1 MTQTTHLALPLIDAA
16 QAQKHVTHNEAL
28 AMLDAL
34 AHLAVTQ
41 RNVTSPPAT
50 PVEGDRLLVGAGAAG
65 VFAGKEK
72 QIATF
77 LAGDWTFLA
86 PRPGWRVFVAAESLF
101 LLYTGAAWVDLGAML
116 RELQNL
122 ARLGVG
128 TTADAANPFAAKV
141 NGALFTAKPVAQ
153 GGTGDLRLFLNK
165 EASANTA
172 AHIFQTNY
180 SARAEI
186 GLTGDDNLSLDVSP
200 DGASFIRA
208 MIADRTDGTIRFPKG
223 IREPNTNVIVP
234 QLVPAPTADI
244 WRSDVARAS
253 TPRNYNI
260 ASVSGATI
268 NLTTASVAEIF
279 SAYMRSA
286 SMVRIWNVS
295 KTPAQSAWVNWDNS
309 STQLNVTNAAHIATW
324 TAGEAIRLGDPN
336 PTGSNAL
343 QMIAI
348 DISDYMQA
356 KFGAVFRQKG
366 LLISC
371 SAGAIGGAQS
381 LAMSGSGAVGTAFG
395 NASNA
400 DGSLQSAMFSVFTD
414 QLSPISNSN
423 LLFVR
428 EQLGTGSAVGT
439 SFLRLVGLYI

>member
-41 RNVTSPPAT
+41 RNVTAPPAT
-50 PVEGDRLLVGAGAAG
+50 PSEGDRLLVGAGAAG

-77 LAGDWTFLA
+77 LAGDWTFLT

-186 GLTGDDNLSLDVSP
+186 GLTGDDDLHVKVSS
-200 DGASFIRA
+200 DGAA
-208 MIADRTDGTIRFPKG
+208 
-223 IREPNTNVIVP
+223 
-234 QLVPAPTADI
+234 
-244 WRSDVARAS
+244 
-253 TPRNYNI
+253 
-260 ASVSGATI
+260 
-268 NLTTASVAEIF
+268 
-279 SAYMRSA
+279 
-286 SMVRIWNVS
+286 
-295 KTPAQSAWVNWDNS
+295 
-309 STQLNVTNAAHIATW
+309 
-324 TAGEAIRLGDPN
+324 
-336 PTGSNAL
+336 
-343 QMIAI
+343 
-348 DISDYMQA
+348 
-356 KFGAVFRQKG
+356 
-366 LLISC
+366 
-371 SAGAIGGAQS
+371 
-381 LAMSGSGAVGTAFG
+381 
-395 NASNA
+395 
-400 DGSLQSAMFSVFTD
+400 
-414 QLSPISNSN
+414 
-423 LLFVR
+423 
-428 EQLGTGSAVGT
+428 
-439 SFLRLVGLYI
+439 